1 MADDNRMIDEHGLRK
16 ALHTLKRDG
25 ELFEVRLLRK
35 AGNRKQ
41 TRSGYFTDVEKAVE
55 EIKKFHLDGW
65 NCFWTLNA
73 INDACYAREQ
83 HDRIVDA
90 QKTTDDGDI
99 VGYQWLLVD
108 LDPVRPA
115 EVSSSNEELKNAMTL
130 ARKVWAFL
138 SNVGWEKPVV
148 AMSGN
153 GIHLLYAIGLKKSQ
167 ENIDLVENVL
177 KALDLLF
184 STDEVKVDTANF
196 NPSRIC
202 KLYGTV
208 AQKGAGTEERPHR
221 MAYIKQ
227 VPEELKQT
235 TKEYLQKVADM
246 LPKVDKPQAYNDY
259 APQQFDVVRWMAE
272 HGLTYKVKQA
282 HDYTKYVLDE
292 CPFDSSHKSPDSM
305 ITVGSSGAIGFRC
318 LHNSC
323 QGKTWRD
330 VRMKFEPGAYERKE
344 ENEVDN
350 RRIDAGWQEHRL
362 HNRDKAIEYE
372 DIEIAQPDAPVFLTA
387 EEILQMP
394 TETEDY
400 VRTGIDGIDNAMRGL
415 KKGAISLL
423 SGLRG
428 GAKSTVLSEIILNS
442 VDDGNN
448 VLCYSGELMPKN
460 FMRWMF
466 LQAAGKNH
474 VLPTQ
479 WNGYY
484 QVSAEDQ
491 AEIAKWMGPRF
502 LLYNN
507 DYGNN
512 FQKLYARLQK
522 QIAEQKT
529 DLVILDNLMALDIR
543 DLDMRDKYSAQKEF
557 VSALV
562 ALAKKTL
569 THILFVAHPR
579 KSNGF
584 LRLED
589 VSGTNDLVN
598 MVDDAFII
606 HRNNED
612 FRRLSSEMFQWPSSH
627 IAYAGTNVIEV
638 AKDRDLGTQDLFIPL
653 WYEKETKRLKNSPA
667 EMVHYGWE
675 KDVDDTLDGFLA
687 DVDDDVPF

>member
-1 MADDNRMIDEHGLRK
+1 MAEGTTTWIDENGLRR
-16 ALHTLKRDG
+16 ALHLFKGGG

-35 AGNRKQ
+35 MGSRKQ
-41 TRSGYFTDVEKAVE
+41 TRSGYFRDVDKAVE

-73 INDACYAREQ
+73 INDACYSREQ
-83 HDRIVDA
+83 HDRITEA

-99 VGYQWLLVD
+99 VAYQWLLVD

-115 EVSSSNEELKNAMTL
+115 EISSSNEELKKAMML
-130 ARKVWAFL
+130 ARKVYAFL
-138 SNVGWEKPVV
+138 ANVGWEKPVV

-153 GIHLLYAIGLKKSQ
+153 GIHLLYEIGLKRSQ
-167 ENIDLVENVL
+167 ENVDLISNVL

-246 LPKVDKPQAYNDY
+246 LPRQEKPQAYNNY
-259 APQQFDVVRWMAE
+259 VPQTFDVVRWMDE
-272 HGLTYKVKQA
+272 HGLTYKVKQGA
-282 HDYTKYVLDE
+282 DYTKYILDE
-292 CPFDSSHKSPDSM
+292 CPFDPSHKAPDSM

-323 QGKTWRD
+323 QGKTWKD
-330 VRMKFEPGAYERKE
+330 VRIKYEPNAYDRK
-344 ENEVDN
+344 DDDGDSL
-350 RRIDAGWQEHRL
+350 RIDAGWQQHRL
-362 HNRDKAIEYE
+362 HNRDKDIEYE
-372 DIEIAQPDAPVFLTA
+372 DVEIAAPETPMFLTA
-387 EEILQMP
+387 EQILQMP
-394 TETEDY
+394 TETEDFI
-400 VRTGIDGIDNAMRGL
+400 RTGIDGIDNAMRGL

-428 GAKSTVLSEIILNS
+428 GAKSTLLSTIILNA
-442 VDDGNN
+442 VNDDNN
-448 VLCYSGELMPKN
+448 VICYSGELMPKN
-460 FMRWMF
+460 FMRWML

-474 VLPTQ
+474 VSPTQ

-484 QVSAEDQ
+484 QVSADDQ
-491 AEIAKWMGPRF
+491 MEIAEWMGPRF

-543 DLDMRDKYSAQKEF
+543 DLDIRDKYSAQKEF
-557 VSALV
+557 VTALV
-562 ALAKKTL
+562 CLAKKTL

-598 MVDDAFII
+598 MVDDAFIV
-606 HRNNED
+606 HRVNED
-612 FRRLSSEMFQWPSSH
+612 FKRLSQEMFHWETTHP
-627 IAYAGTNVIEV
+627 AYSGTNVIEV

-653 WYEKETKRLKNSPA
+653 WYERETKRLKNSPS
-667 EMVHYGWE
+667 EFIHYGWE
-675 KDVDDTLDGFLA
+675 KDVDAALDGFMP
-687 DVDDDVPF
+687 VDDDVPF